1 MGKKNGTRGI
11 ACPLIAVSST
21 LSRARFDPPPQ
32 CSDPACQG
40 QREIVERSWLFNPE
54 LPDGFAARV
63 TANNVVNL
71 RCTGCG
77 AVTVPV
83 GVTLELLQL
92 AADEFLA
99 LGFHRFA
106 DACERERK
114 RLESLESDDVS
125 DRVRHF
131 SPVPARVW

>member
-1 MGKKNGTRGI
+1 MPFNRSHLDAFTRQG
-11 ACPLIAVSST
+11 ST
-21 LSRARFDPPPQ
+21 RPRGARTRL
-32 CSDPACQG
+32 ARVKRLG
-40 QREIVERSWLFNPE
+40 ERSWLFNPE

-71 RCTGCG
+71 RCKGCG
-77 AVTVPV
+77 AVTVPF
-83 GVTLELLQL
+83 GVSLELLQL
-92 AADEFLA
+92 AAEEFLA

-131 SPVPARVW
+131 PPVPARVW